1 MKIDHKYQQVVL
13 FFSILFNNIVLQS
26 WHCTAKDRKHRIL
39 TMNARSQVFE
49 LSVEG
54 RQIEEVVASLFHT
67 LLFHRTLGKFH
78 FKQASSY
85 SVGTIGMEDV
95 DCDFVDLTYVRVASD
110 DLDKALKREV
120 AAFRDT
126 LRSGDTSNC
135 GQISLEF
142 YQKKPARWPF
152 PAECIPWEVWTIK
165 IEVITL
171 ANEHE
176 RQICREKVSEILNE
190 KIMSIADLMNR
201 HEYVPKMPNQAEL
214 DLVFDTTFE
223 DVQPYLYKI
232 THHTTGPSSSSTVG
246 NTMRK
251 FIKETLAL

>member
-1 MKIDHKYQQVVL
+1 
-13 FFSILFNNIVLQS
+13 
-26 WHCTAKDRKHRIL
+26 
-39 TMNARSQVFE
+39 MNARTQVFE

-85 SVGTIGMEDV
+85 SVGTIGAVDN
-95 DCDFVDLTYVRVASD
+95 DCDFVDFTYVRVASEE
-110 DLDKALKREV
+110 LDRVLKKEIS
-120 AAFRDT
+120 AFRDA
-126 LRSGDTSNC
+126 LRNGDISNS

-152 PAECIPWEVWTIK
+152 PSECIPWEVWTIK
-165 IEVITL
+165 IDVLTL

-176 RQICREKVSEILNE
+176 RQICREKVGEILGE
-190 KIMSIADLMNR
+190 KVMAIAETMNK

-214 DLVFDTTFE
+214 DLVFDASFT
-223 DVQPYLYKI
+223 DVQPYLFKI
-232 THHTTGPSSSSTVG
+232 SYHTTGPSTSSSVG

-251 FIKETLAL
+251 FIKDTLAL